1 VRWIAARSRAENGD
15 RERLTGVALDIS
27 ARKAAELQAEKD
39 RAALTHMT
47 RVSMMGQLSASIA
60 HQLNQPLAAI
70 LGNAEAARKML
81 DKDRLDLVELKQ
93 ICDDIISE
101 DIRAAEVIR
110 RLGALFKR
118 GEVAFAPLDL
128 NTLVAE
134 TLDLVRTELLTCQVA
149 VVTELEPSVPAVD
162 GGRIQLQQVLLNL
175 ILNAAD
181 AMGDIDVATRMV
193 TIRTEL
199 EGPNVRLCVSDRGIG
214 IAPTD
219 LDKVFDPFWS
229 TKSGGTGIGLAIC
242 QSIIGAHRGTLTV
255 SNNPDGGATFC
266 VRWPLRHV
274 S

>member
-1 VRWIAARSRAENGD
+1 
-15 RERLTGVALDIS
+15 
-27 ARKAAELQAEKD
+27 
-39 RAALTHMT
+39 
-47 RVSMMGQLSASIA
+47 
-60 HQLNQPLAAI
+60 
-70 LGNAEAARKML
+70 
-81 DKDRLDLVELKQ
+81 
-93 ICDDIISE
+93 
-101 DIRAAEVIR
+101 
-110 RLGALFKR
+110 
-118 GEVAFAPLDL
+118 VAFAPLDL